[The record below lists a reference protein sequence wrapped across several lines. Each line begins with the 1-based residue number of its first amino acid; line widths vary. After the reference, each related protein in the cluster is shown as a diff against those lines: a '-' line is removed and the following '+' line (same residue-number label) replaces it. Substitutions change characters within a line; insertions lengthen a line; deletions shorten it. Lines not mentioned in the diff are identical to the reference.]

1 MRLNHILG
9 RVVPVPAPE
18 DDLSLPEAFGAV
30 ARELRHRAVRA
41 FAPLDV
47 TPGQVRALR
56 VLTHHGEM
64 RMSALSDHLRIAPR
78 SGTEVADELERRGL
92 VRRRPDPDDRR
103 AVLVAL
109 TDEGH
114 RVADRVRAARDA
126 EGDAYFAVLPEADRR
141 ELARILRVLRESAAG

>member
-1 MRLNHILG
+1 MTATDH
-9 RVVPVPAPE
+9 P
-18 DDLSLPEAFGAV
+18 DDGAGDDVSLPDAFGAV

-41 FAPLDV
+41 FAPLEV

-78 SGTEVADELERRGL
+78 SGTEVADDLERRGL

-109 TDEGH
+109 TDEGR
-114 RVADRVRAARDA
+114 RVAAEVRAARDA
-126 EGDAYFAVLPEADRR
+126 QGDAYFAVLAEADRR
-141 ELARILRVLRESAAG
+141 ELARILRVLRESAAEPGVS

>member
-1 MRLNHILG
+1 MPDDEI
-9 RVVPVPAPE
+9 PPE
-18 DDLSLPEAFGAV
+18 ELSLPDAFGAV

-78 SGTEVADELERRGL
+78 SGTEVADDLERRGL

-109 TDEGH
+109 TKEGR
-114 RVADRVRAARDA
+114 RVAEQVRAARDA
-126 EGDAYFAVLPEADRR
+126 EGDAYFARLVESDRR
-141 ELARILRVLRESAAG
+141 ELARILRVLREGGGVS

>member
-1 MRLNHILG
+1 MRLNHILA
-9 RVVPVPAPE
+9 RLVPVPD
-18 DDLSLPEAFGAV
+18 DDLSLPDAFGAV

-47 TPGQVRALR
+47 TPGQARALR

-92 VRRRPDPDDRR
+92 LRRRPDPDDRR

-109 TDEGH
+109 TEEGR
-114 RVADRVRAARDA
+114 RVAEAVRAAREA
-126 EGDAYFAVLPEADRR
+126 EGDALFAVLDEKDRA
-141 ELARILRVLRESAAG
+141 ELARILKALRPS

>member
-1 MRLNHILG
+1 M
-9 RVVPVPAPE
+9 PAPDE
-18 DDLSLPEAFGAV
+18 RSDATDDGVPLPDAFGAV

-64 RMSALSDHLRIAPR
+64 RMSALSEHLRIAPR
-78 SGTEVADELERRGL
+78 SGTEVADDLERRGL

-109 TDEGH
+109 TDEGV

-126 EGDAYFAVLPEADRR
+126 EGDAYFAVLAEADRR
-141 ELARILRVLRESAAG
+141 ELARILRVLRENAGGTGVS